1 MFTDHSLF
9 GFADASRRACLRLL
23 RCRTASRASRSILT
37 NKTLQF
43 TLADACEVIC
53 VRRAARP
60 PQAAPHAPRS
70 HTSKQNTVLRSNVAP
85 ERCARLALARSV
97 SLTVAA

>member
-1 MFTDHSLF
+1 
-9 GFADASRRACLRLL
+9 
-23 RCRTASRASRSILT
+23 LT

-53 VRRAARP
+53 VRHAARP

-85 ERCARLALARSV
+85 QRCARFALARSV
-97 SLTVAA
+97 SLTAAA